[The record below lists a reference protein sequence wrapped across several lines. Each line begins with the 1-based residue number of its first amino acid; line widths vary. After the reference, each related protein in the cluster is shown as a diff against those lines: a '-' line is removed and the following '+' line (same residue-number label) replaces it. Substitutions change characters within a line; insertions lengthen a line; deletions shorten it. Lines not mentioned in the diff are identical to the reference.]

1 MAGADRSRGPVW
13 FKSSY
18 SNGAGGE
25 CVECAWKADEAL
37 VRDSKR
43 DTGPVVAFGVGAWQA
58 FLAGVGPAWSAPSR
72 DAENRTMTTP

>member
-1 MAGADRSRGPVW
+1 MSSAESRDHGRPVW

-25 CVECAWKADEAL
+25 CVECALTDAGAL

-43 DTGPVVAFGVGAWQA
+43 VGGSVVTVGRET
-58 FLAGVGPAWSAPSR
+58 WSCFVRAVKSG
-72 DAENRTMTTP
+72 TVSQT